1 MAGGASQYYLDRLGY
16 CLGDCFGAPH
26 LASNSRVI
34 GIRTKVKQAI
44 CRSGSGV
51 DDLSAIFQS
60 LSPPHQLN

>member
-34 GIRTKVKQAI
+34 GIRTNVK
-44 CRSGSGV
+44 
-51 DDLSAIFQS
+51 
-60 LSPPHQLN
+60 